1 MLKYKALVDD
11 KVLSISTA
19 KVHYTI
25 YFNVAEFLRGIP
37 SIKHSFPSDLHH
49 FVGTIAKLPM
59 REKFF
64 PGRSYRTL
72 ESWDKTTRKKYLEC
86 K

>member
-19 KVHYTI
+19 KVTYTI
-25 YFNVAEFLRGIP
+25 YLNVAAFIRGIP
-37 SIKHSFPSDLHH
+37 SIKHSFPSNLHH